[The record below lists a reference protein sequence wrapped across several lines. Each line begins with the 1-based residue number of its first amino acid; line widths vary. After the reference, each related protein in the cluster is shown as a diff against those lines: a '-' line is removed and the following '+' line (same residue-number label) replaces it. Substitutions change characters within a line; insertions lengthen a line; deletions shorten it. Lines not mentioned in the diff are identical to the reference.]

1 MLVARYCVMMY
12 TTSMMRTQ
20 IILERRQHEALKAWA
35 RATDRSVSELV
46 RLAVTRLLGS
56 GAGVAREARLA
67 DIRGIARDPRGPA
80 GRNHDRVLYGR
91 NG

>member
-1 MLVARYCVMMY
+1 MMY
-12 TTSMMRTQ
+12 NLNMMRAQ

-35 RATDRSVSELV
+35 RATDRSISELV

-56 GAGVAREARLA
+56 RIGAGRTARLA
-67 DIRGIARDPRGPA
+67 DIRGIGRDPRGPA